1 MLNKIFNFHAW
12 KSFKRKGYW
21 AIASK
26 EKTRPWG
33 MKSKPPAA
41 VPGGKGKMSDILELV
56 TIFIHQLGGR
66 KTQDILKEFALAIDK
81 KGGKVKQS

>member
-1 MLNKIFNFHAW
+1 MPEGLLKEKA
-12 KSFKRKGYW
+12 YW

-33 MKSKPPAA
+33 MKSKPPEAPAA

-56 TIFIHQLGGR
+56 TIFIHQVGGR

-81 KGGKVKQS
+81 RGGKVKQS